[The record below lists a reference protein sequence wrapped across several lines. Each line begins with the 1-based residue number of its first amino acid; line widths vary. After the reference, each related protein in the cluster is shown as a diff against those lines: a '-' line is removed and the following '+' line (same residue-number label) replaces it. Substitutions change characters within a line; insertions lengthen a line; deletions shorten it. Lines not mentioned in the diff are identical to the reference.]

1 MPTSQAHDP
10 DLLDALEEMEP
21 EPFVGSVWR
30 VTWASRDPLVGGTGG
45 GRWHKPND
53 FEALYTST
61 IADGAMAEIYF
72 HLSKAPV
79 FSTSHVKLYEISV
92 ATDRTLIFNDVEA
105 LENIGVD
112 RGEFARGDYVRT
124 REIGSAARFLDF
136 DGLIVPSAR
145 WPCTNLVLFMDRLAD
160 LESLAVVRES
170 DVNWPAWRE
179 RMR

>member
-1 MPTSQAHDP
+1 MDP
-10 DLLDALEEMEP
+10 Q
-21 EPFVGSVWR
+21 PFVGSVWR
-30 VTWASRDPLVGGTGG
+30 VTWASRDPLIGGTGG
-45 GRWHKPND
+45 GRWHPPND

-61 IADGAMAEIYF
+61 VADGALAEIYF

-79 FSTSHVKLYEISV
+79 FSTSHTKLHEIDV
-92 ATDRTLIFNDVEA
+92 RTDRTLVFDDIEA

-112 RGEFARGDYVRT
+112 REGFSRGDYARTSRGDYART

-145 WPCTNLVLFMDRLAD
+145 WPCTNLVLLMDRLAD

-170 DVNWPAWRE
+170 AINWPAWRE
-179 RMR
+179 KTR